1 MKAAWPIKHN
11 AVKLLNETASS
22 CSFLFNIYNIEIEK
36 PKATFR
42 RPGFPTE
49 DFQMMIVLH
58 LAACFYKH
66 QIKAHKTLIFQ

>member
-1 MKAAWPIKHN
+1 VKAAWPIKHN

-42 RPGFPTE
+42 RLDFPTE
-49 DFQMMIVLH
+49 DFQMIIVFH
-58 LAACFYKH
+58 LAAF
-66 QIKAHKTLIFQ
+66 FF

>member
-49 DFQMMIVLH
+49 DFQMMIVLR
-58 LAACFYKH
+58 LAARFYKD